1 MPSTDELTAD
11 AYRYG
16 VEVACAAASWTIDG
30 NSDRDV
36 ALRTLAMLEDGDPAL
51 EDYLPAMPN
60 LSGEWA
66 DDPTPLSLAR
76 DLTGDDDPDPDTID
90 ALVAAFEAGAND
102 TFHDACEAE
111 LRAFVA
117 E

>member
-11 AYRYG
+11 AYQCGADAAR
-16 VEVACAAASWTIDG
+16 AAASWTCDG
-30 NSDRDV
+30 NTDPAAAARV
-36 ALRTLAMLEDGDPAL
+36 VAMLDAGHDIS
-51 EDYLPAMPN
+51 DYLPAMPN

-66 DDPTPLSLAR
+66 DDLTPLSLAR
-76 DLTGDDDPDPDTID
+76 DLTGEDDPDP
-90 ALVAAFEAGAND
+90 ALIAELADAFERGVD
-102 TFHDACEAE
+102 ETFDGACEAE